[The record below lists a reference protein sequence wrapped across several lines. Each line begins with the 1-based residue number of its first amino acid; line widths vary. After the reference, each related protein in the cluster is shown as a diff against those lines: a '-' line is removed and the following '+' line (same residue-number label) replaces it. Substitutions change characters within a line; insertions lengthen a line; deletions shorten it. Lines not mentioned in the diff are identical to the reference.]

1 MCQAQSRKI
10 LTLVLIRES
19 SRVLLGMKKRGFG
32 KGNWNGFGGKVK
44 VGEETIEDGAKR
56 ELLEECGLVAG
67 CLDKI
72 GELDFEFLGNPEIME
87 VHVFKTDSF
96 EGIPAESEEMHPRW
110 FSIERIP
117 YHQMWPDDKYW
128 FPLFLKGSCF
138 KGHFLFEGFNK
149 IISHSLKEVET
160 FKNNEIDSIVQ
171 QIPH

>member
-1 MCQAQSRKI
+1 MMDSYAKKENSKIEDSQPKYQRGSALFTLTRFGMCQAQSRKI

-56 ELLEECGLVAG
+56 ELLEECGLVAP
-67 CLDKI
+67 CLNKI

-117 YHQMWPDDKYW
+117 YHQMWPDDNNEHKFYH
-128 FPLFLKGSCF
+128 
-138 KGHFLFEGFNK
+138 GHFL
-149 IISHSLKEVET
+149 
-160 FKNNEIDSIVQ
+160 Q
-171 QIPH
+171 